1 MKDLQL
7 EFFEI
12 PSPCRGVCE
21 SDNRG
26 YCQGCFRTRDERFG
40 WLNLTNSEKQR
51 VIKLC
56 LQRERRRNQPQ
67 KLEQES
73 AAPEPIQASLLDA
86 PSRDILDKDLGVDD
100 FDDFEL

>member
-7 EFFEI
+7 EFFDI
-12 PSPCRGVCE
+12 PSPCRGVCK

-40 WLNLTNSEKQR
+40 WLNFSAAEKQR

-56 LQRERRRNQPQ
+56 QQREKRRNQP
-67 KLEQES
+67 KKIENES
-73 AAPEPIQASLLDA
+73 ATPAPVQPSLLDT
-86 PSRDILDKDLGVDD
+86 PKNDLLDKDLSASD